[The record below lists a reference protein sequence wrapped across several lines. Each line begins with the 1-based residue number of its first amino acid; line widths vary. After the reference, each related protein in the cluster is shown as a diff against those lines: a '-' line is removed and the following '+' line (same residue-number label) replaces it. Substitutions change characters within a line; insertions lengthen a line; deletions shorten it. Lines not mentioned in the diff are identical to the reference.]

1 MTVKPRLYGQYRQG
15 DVFLREVD
23 DIPASAKR
31 VDGQPVVLAE
41 GEAAGH
47 FHRILEREGVYMSES
62 EEGEIARRWLS
73 VDRASVDLVHPEHG
87 TIRIPLGNYE
97 VIRQREY
104 QPEGAREVVD

>member
-31 VDGQPVVLAE
+31 LDGQPVVLAE

-47 FHRILEREGVYMSES
+47 FHQILDREGVVLLKSED
-62 EEGEIARRWLS
+62 GENARRWLS
-73 VDRASVDLVHPEHG
+73 VECASADLVHPEHG

-104 QPEGAREVVD
+104 QPDGARNVVD